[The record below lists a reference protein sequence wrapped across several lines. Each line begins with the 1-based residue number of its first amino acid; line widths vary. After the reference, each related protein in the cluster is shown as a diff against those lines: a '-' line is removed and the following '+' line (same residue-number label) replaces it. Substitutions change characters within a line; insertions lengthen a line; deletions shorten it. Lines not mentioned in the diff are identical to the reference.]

1 MDLRYSAQDEAF
13 RAELRSWLTTAT
25 AEIGVRPTNEDW
37 TERRNYDERWQ
48 RMLFEAGYAGINW
61 PTEYGGRGA
70 SLTEQL
76 VYYEE
81 IARSGA
87 PDVGIGFV
95 GQLHAGPTIMMMGS
109 EAQRQAHLPRILDG
123 TEVWCQGFSEPGAGS
138 DLAALQCKAVRD
150 GDEYVITGQKIWTS
164 FAQVA
169 DYCEML
175 VRTDPEAPKHK
186 GITWLIVP
194 MDLPGIDVRPLRNVS
209 DTTEFSE
216 VFFDEVRV
224 PVENRVGDENA
235 GWRVA
240 MTTLSFERGTAFM
253 ADQILIGRLVEDMAA
268 LARRVSKAGS
278 TCWDDVEIR
287 RELGHLAA
295 EVDALDA
302 LTKRN
307 VSAIARAGDGIPDM
321 NLAVVVKLAYSELR
335 QRLGR
340 LGMKIIDRAGL
351 VYEDMSV
358 DGHGLATRALLYER
372 LHSLALSI
380 AAGTSQ
386 VQKNIIAERVMGLP
400 KEPTWTS
407 N

>member
-37 TERRNYDERWQ
+37 TERRKYDERWQ

-340 LGMKIIDRAGL
+340 LGMKIIDRA
-351 VYEDMSV
+351 
-358 DGHGLATRALLYER
+358 
-372 LHSLALSI
+372 
-380 AAGTSQ
+380 
-386 VQKNIIAERVMGLP
+386 
-400 KEPTWTS
+400 
-407 N
+407 

>member
-1 MDLRYSAQDEAF
+1 VDLRYSENDEAF
-13 RAELRSWLTTAT
+13 RSELRAWLHTAT
-25 AEIGVRPTNEDW
+25 KEIGIRPTNEDW
-37 TERRNYDERWQ
+37 AERRAYDQRWQ
-48 RMLFEAGYAGINW
+48 KMLFDAGYAGINW
-61 PTEYGGRGA
+61 PVEYGGRGA
-70 SLTEQL
+70 TLTEQL

-95 GQLHAGPTIMMMGS
+95 GQLHAGPTIMMMGN
-109 EAQRQAHLPRILDG
+109 EAQRRAHLPGILAG

-138 DLAALQCKAVRD
+138 DLASLQCKAVRD

-169 DYCEML
+169 DFCEML

-194 MDLPGIDVRPLRNVS
+194 MDLPGIEVRPLRNMS

-224 PVENRVGDENA
+224 PVSNRVGDENA

-253 ADQILIGRLVEDMAA
+253 ADQILIGRLVQDMAA
-268 LARRVSKAGS
+268 LSRRITTGGHRS
-278 TCWDDVEIR
+278 WDDVEIR

-340 LGMKIIDRAGL
+340 LGMNIIGRAGL
-351 VYEDMSV
+351 VYDDIEV
-358 DGHGLATRALLYER
+358 DGHDLATRALLYER